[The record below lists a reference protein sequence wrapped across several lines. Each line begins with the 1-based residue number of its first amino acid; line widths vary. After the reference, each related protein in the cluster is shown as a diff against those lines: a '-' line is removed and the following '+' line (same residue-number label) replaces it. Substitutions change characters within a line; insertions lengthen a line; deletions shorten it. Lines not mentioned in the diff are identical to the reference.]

1 MKTLRKT
8 KIVCTI
14 GPASDNKLEEL
25 IDAGLNVARINY
37 SHGGWAEQKER
48 TEKILKIR
56 EEKDL
61 PIALILDMQ
70 GPEIRTGMLYTG
82 KNTKIQLKDGQKF
95 TLVNDDI
102 EGNEEKVYN

>member
-25 IDAGLNVARINY
+25 IDAGLNVTRINY

-70 GPEIRTGMLYTG
+70 GPEIRTGMLETG
-82 KNTKIQLKDGQKF
+82 KTS
-95 TLVNDDI
+95 
-102 EGNEEKVYN
+102 KVQ